1 MNLHLF
7 KLLLFE
13 VLTRCLLADHSF
25 KKVRVH
31 LSADELQMCDGGLP
45 LSGHYITS
53 QVSHDSL
60 HLEMSLSKIIIN
72 LLHSILLQK
81 HLVSLI
87 KLRRR

>member
-1 MNLHLF
+1 VNLHLF

-53 QVSHDSL
+53 QVSRQST
-60 HLEMSLSKIIIN
+60 
-72 LLHSILLQK
+72 
-81 HLVSLI
+81 
-87 KLRRR
+87 LRNVFIQNNNQLTA